1 MVCVLFRLPCMNT
14 VRNNLHRMGFSA
26 PIFVFSCV
34 VLNVYCA
41 CHTDSM
47 TDPGLD
53 DKGGLDVELSIDV
66 AEVIVDVDAGGQLEH
81 GDPYQL
87 VYDVKEDSSDS
98 EPNSS
103 QLVNR
108 ASAHQPPVGNPLL
121 AYLPGEDTTG
131 AGSKQVETSSSR
143 EGTPSS
149 PRSTPDISTV
159 DQVDGKS
166 DDPIAESEAP
176 VFTEDKETFTRQL
189 SDIPVASLTQPANI
203 AREIVKGRSQS
214 TSSATMPT
222 SPLLEQQYEPSIIYR
237 GVTYL
242 GSTTVN
248 APISEIEANRKIAI
262 LKSHCDATQA
272 IPINLVVPT
281 MFTGRVILKDPEQ
294 GQPLAVFQVKT
305 ILFCVRGKGPD
316 MLDCFAFNVKH
327 KTSGIFHC
335 HVFQCETAQEVS
347 RCTHVLSVCMCT
359 MYFAL
364 ILLKFYYLHAC
375 SAYTNGMI
383 DLFSFL

>member
-1 MVCVLFRLPCMNT
+1 MSKRERVEIKVCRSILVTVCVLFRPACMYTQGLTQNGLLQRT
-14 VRNNLHRMGFSA
+14 HFFCFL
-26 PIFVFSCV
+26 CV

-41 CHTDSM
+41 FQTDSM

-53 DKGGLDVELSIDV
+53 DKVGLDVEQSIDL
-66 AEVIVDVDAGGQLEH
+66 AEGIVDVDASEQLGH

-98 EPNSS
+98 EPNSG
-103 QLVNR
+103 QLVNH
-108 ASAHQPPVGNPLL
+108 ASAHQPHEGNPLL

-131 AGSKQVETSSSR
+131 TGSKQIETLSSR
-143 EGTPSS
+143 EGTPIS

-166 DDPIAESEAP
+166 DDPTAENEAP
-176 VFTEDKETFTRQL
+176 VFAEDKEL
-189 SDIPVASLTQPANI
+189 PVSSSTQPTNNTW
-203 AREIVKGRSQS
+203 ETVKGRSQS
-214 TSSATMPT
+214 TSSATKPT
-222 SPLLEQQYEPSIIYR
+222 SPSLEQPYEPSIIYR

-316 MLDCFAFNVKH
+316 KLDCFAFNVKH

-347 RCTHVLSVCMCT
+347 SNKCMYC
-359 MYFAL
+359 MYNVYY
-364 ILLKFYYLHAC
+364 ILCPEIFYLHVF
-375 SAYTNGMI
+375 TIMV
-383 DLFSFL
+383 